1 MSWDQAV
8 VFGGQFVAVTM
19 LSVGFMQIFVDQI
32 HKGQIQAEQGLA
44 REQERSALLL
54 QHSEDLSVL
63 LSEREE
69 IIRQLTLS
77 NKSAGMGALVASI
90 AHELNQPLTT
100 IVLKTELIESHLQRN
115 RDPQAALAE
124 AHKLADLIREDTRQA
139 AAIIHTL
146 RSMFATGKGEY
157 ARIDLAQKVQN
168 VVNIAR
174 THAKRC
180 DIEIDLNLNE
190 PLLLTGDATQLQ
202 QVVLNL
208 LNNAIDALVEKSVQP
223 SRISISGQV
232 RPDWIDLRIADNG
245 CGIDDAQKQD
255 VFALFKTS
263 KSKGM
268 GVGLWLSQSI
278 VASHGGH
285 LSFESEPGQGTVFLL
300 SLPTRDDV
308 LAS

>member
-1 MSWDQAV
+1 
-8 VFGGQFVAVTM
+8 
-19 LSVGFMQIFVDQI
+19 
-32 HKGQIQAEQGLA
+32 
-44 REQERSALLL
+44 
-54 QHSEDLSVL
+54 
-63 LSEREE
+63 
-69 IIRQLTLS
+69 
-77 NKSAGMGALVASI
+77 
-90 AHELNQPLTT
+90 
-100 IVLKTELIESHLQRN
+100 
-115 RDPQAALAE
+115 
-124 AHKLADLIREDTRQA
+124 
-139 AAIIHTL
+139 
-146 RSMFATGKGEY
+146 
-157 ARIDLAQKVQN
+157 

-174 THAKRC
+174 THATRC
-180 DIEIDLNLNE
+180 GIEININLNE

-202 QVVLNL
+202 QVMLNL
-208 LNNAIDALVEKSVQP
+208 LNNAIDALVEKPVQP

-232 RPDWIDLRIADNG
+232 RPDWIDLRVADNG

-300 SLPTRDDV
+300 SLPTRDYV